1 MKEFLLAVFI
11 FGSCVSNSLASS
23 EGEALELV
31 QIPGDLRSE
40 IAKENEIKT
49 DDVHPYA
56 MGTLSWASGYI
67 SAVTFEDSI
76 ENCSIYVSNGSALS
90 NLFSGAPCEF
100 VGTPRIE
107 SSRKVNFPD
116 VLYDVRLFSPTSGAM
131 VDEVIALFFDLE
143 KHTYCVS
150 QSLGSWYQV
159 GNKLI
164 PADLSDG
171 RCFSEGAGY

>member
-11 FGSCVSNSLASS
+11 FSTCVANSLASS
-23 EGEALELV
+23 AGQSLELV
-31 QIPGDLRSE
+31 QMPSDLRAG
-40 IAKENEIKT
+40 IAKENEMK
-49 DDVHPYA
+49 DVDVHSYA
-56 MGTLSWASGYI
+56 MGTLSWGGGFI

-76 ENCSIYVSNGSALS
+76 KNCSIYVSNGRVLS

-100 VGTPRIE
+100 VGKPRVE
-107 SSRKVNFPD
+107 SSRKVTSPD
-116 VLYDVRLFSPTSGAM
+116 VLYNIRLFSPTSGAM
-131 VDEVIALFFDLE
+131 ADEVIALFFDLE

-159 GNKLI
+159 GNKEI